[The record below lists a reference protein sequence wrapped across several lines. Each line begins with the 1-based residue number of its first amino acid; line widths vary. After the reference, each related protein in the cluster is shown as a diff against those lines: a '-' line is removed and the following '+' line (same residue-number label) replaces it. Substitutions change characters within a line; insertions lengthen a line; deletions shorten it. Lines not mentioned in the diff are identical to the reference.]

1 VRIARVTSVVVLVCA
16 LVGATVGAA
25 SADIVVFGDSLS
37 DTGNIYS
44 AIHYPGSPYYQGRFS
59 NGPVWVEHLAA
70 GLGLPAPTYSRSG
83 GDNYAYGGAMT
94 GSGYVYFIVP
104 NLGTQISQYLAT
116 NAGQAAADDL
126 FVVWGGGNDLLSN
139 EQIDVSV
146 PVANLVDHV
155 ATLAAAGAE
164 EFLVPNLPPLGRT
177 PRYYG
182 SGSEVA
188 MDNLTRQFNDELWAE
203 MDALEAT
210 LDVTI
215 HRLDVFAMI
224 ESVLAD
230 PAAFGFTNVTDQA
243 LNGGSPVPN
252 PDEYLFWDD
261 VHPSAAG
268 HAWLGQLAV
277 RAVPEP
283 SMLVLLI
290 AAAATLLT
298 FRLARRE
305 APPTPE
311 PRF

>member
-1 VRIARVTSVVVLVCA
+1 VVRIARVTSVVVLVCA
-16 LVGATVGAA
+16 LVGATVGAT

-44 AIHYPGSPYYQGRFS
+44 AIRYPGSPYYQGRFS

-83 GDNYAYGGAMT
+83 GENYAYGGAKT

-104 NLGTQISQYLAT
+104 NLGTQISQYLAN
-116 NAGQAAADDL
+116 NAGQAAADGL
-126 FVVWGGGNDLLSN
+126 FVVWGGGNDLVGN
-139 EQIDVSV
+139 PQIDVSV
-146 PVANLVDHV
+146 PVANLANHIT
-155 ATLAAAGAE
+155 TLAAAGAE
-164 EFLVPNLPPLGRT
+164 EFLVPNLPPLGQT
-177 PRYYG
+177 PGYYG
-182 SGSEVA
+182 SASETA
-188 MDNLTRQFNDELWAE
+188 MDNLTVAFNDELGAE
-203 MDALEAT
+203 LDVLETT

-215 HRLDVFAMI
+215 HRLDVFAMF

-261 VHPSAAG
+261 IHPTAAG

-277 RAVPEP
+277 QAVPEP
-283 SMLVLLI
+283 SAIVLL
-290 AAAATLLT
+290 AVAAATLTL
-298 FRLARRE
+298 RLARRE
-305 APPTPE
+305 VPPTPE
-311 PRF
+311 PPL